1 MGNWS
6 LNLNSLLIFADE
18 AAKGKEPIGIFDM
31 FGPPLMM
38 MVMLYYFFVVM
49 PQKKDRKGRDSF
61 LDHLKK
67 NDQIVTIGGIYGTI
81 SGFSADGTQVTI
93 RVDENS
99 RIRVRKSSI
108 ESVVK
113 TEGTEKKSDE
123 TPSK

>member
-6 LNLNSLLIFADE
+6 LLLNHVLLLAEE
-18 AAKGKEPIGIFDM
+18 AAKESPGIFEI
-31 FGPPLMM
+31 FGPPLMIM
-38 MVMLYYFFVVM
+38 IMLYYFFVIL
-49 PQKKDRKGRDSF
+49 PQNKDRKGRDSF

-67 NDQIVTIGGIYGTI
+67 NDQVVTIGGIYGTI

-93 RVDENS
+93 RVDDNT

-113 TEGTEKKSDE
+113 SEGSDKKSDE